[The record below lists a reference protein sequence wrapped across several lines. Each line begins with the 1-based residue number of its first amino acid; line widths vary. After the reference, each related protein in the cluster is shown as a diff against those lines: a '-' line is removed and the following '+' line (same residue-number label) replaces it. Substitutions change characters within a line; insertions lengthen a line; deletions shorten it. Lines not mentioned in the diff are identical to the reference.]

1 MRYTFLLLMCLIFLT
16 KPSANAQ
23 VAVYMRYD
31 YEDEATLNIDSAAFK
46 RVVYDID
53 TDKNVYPI
61 VDYYLD
67 GKLKGRG
74 YARTVNPFTYAG
86 QKVEYYKNGK
96 KRMMGHYTNGEL
108 TGPVYRYYQNG
119 NLYAI
124 QEYYPSKIEDKKLN
138 AIDPIIIALKDSAG
152 ADMIKDGMGH
162 YIEYDV
168 YDPTVITAE
177 GDILNGKWEG
187 EVKGF
192 LPREGLK
199 YAEVYKNG
207 VLVSGLSADSLGNE
221 YKYSENKTGPI
232 FKDGMEAFYKYV
244 LRNLRYPA
252 SAQEKRIGGKAFIK
266 FQVDTDGNASNFI
279 NTNYVNA
286 VLAQEAIR
294 VIKAAGTWM
303 PGRVKGKPVNMF
315 LNIPFNFAVN

>member
-1 MRYTFLLLMCLIFLT
+1 
-16 KPSANAQ
+16 
-23 VAVYMRYD
+23 
-31 YEDEATLNIDSAAFK
+31 
-46 RVVYDID
+46 
-53 TDKNVYPI
+53 
-61 VDYYLD
+61 
-67 GKLKGRG
+67 
-74 YARTVNPFTYAG
+74 
-86 QKVEYYKNGK
+86 
-96 KRMMGHYTNGEL
+96 
-108 TGPVYRYYQNG
+108 
-119 NLYAI
+119 
-124 QEYYPSKIEDKKLN
+124 
-138 AIDPIIIALKDSAG
+138 
-152 ADMIKDGMGH
+152 MIKDGMGH